1 MKIACKVGFAT
12 CEETEEHSGIWV
24 NTVKDKTYYGDFVK
38 ASYRPQINPDSINDN
53 LVLSHQVTIIADPY
67 ATEHYQDICYVE
79 VEGAKWKVTYVE
91 IQYPRLRLTLG
102 GVYNGPEPAAQQT

>member
-1 MKIACKVGFAT
+1 MKFSGKVGFGVCA
-12 CEETEEHSGIWV
+12 ETEEHSGVWV
-24 NTVKDKTYYGDFVK
+24 DTITEKTYYGDVIK
-38 ASYRPQINPDSINDN
+38 ASIRSQINPDSINDN

-67 ATEHYQDICYVE
+67 ATQHYQDIRYVE

-102 GVYNGPEPAAQQT
+102 GVYNGRDE